1 MLNNSQNQIF
11 QYNGSPIT
19 FKKGNSV
26 MVNATEMAKAF
37 NKRVP
42 EWTRLQS
49 SKEFL
54 DNLWSLR
61 NGCDPVVQKMHY
73 HIEQVDDN
81 GLNHILKSFDRDLHL
96 IVTSIGGKLQGTWM
110 HEDVA
115 LEFARWLSP
124 AFAIWCNDRI
134 KELLLNG
141 STKLSNDSGN
151 TETLHE
157 ALSKI
162 ESLTSQLEESRA
174 ELHYMRGRMEAEREI
189 AVLQYRLSIVE
200 NRQPEHG
207 DAHSYIPISHY
218 GPVMLSGKEIKE
230 EHPGVMLVREVC
242 ERMEEE
248 NNICIKTSNLFEWLR
263 GNGYLLSGN
272 DCFNRPSEECMRNNW
287 MMYTCRRGTTPEG
300 VKYCTPYITPK
311 GYDYFSELI
320 LKEGGA
326 Q

>member
-1 MLNNSQNQIF
+1 MTANQIF

-19 FKKGNSV
+19 FQIGSTL
-26 MVNATEMAKAF
+26 MVNATQMAKSF
-37 NKRVP
+37 GKQP
-42 EWTRLQS
+42 IDWLKTEQ
-49 SKEFL
+49 SKEFI
-54 DNLWSLR
+54 S
-61 NGCDPVVQKMHY
+61 VFA
-73 HIEQVDDN
+73 E
-81 GLNHILKSFDRDLHL
+81 LKNFSSADLVR
-96 IVTSIGGKLQGTWM
+96 VTKGGNDKKLQGTWI

-141 STKLSNDSGN
+141 STALNNISGN

-189 AVLQYRLSIVE
+189 AVLQYRLSIAE
-200 NRQPEHG
+200 SRQSEHG
-207 DAHSYIPISHY
+207 EARSYIPISHY

>member
-1 MLNNSQNQIF
+1 MTANQIF

-19 FKKGNSV
+19 FQIGGTL
-26 MVNATEMAKAF
+26 MVNATQMAKSF
-37 NKRVP
+37 GKQP
-42 EWTRLQS
+42 IDWLKTEQ
-49 SKEFL
+49 SKEFI
-54 DNLWSLR
+54 S
-61 NGCDPVVQKMHY
+61 VFA
-73 HIEQVDDN
+73 E
-81 GLNHILKSFDRDLHL
+81 LKNFSSADLVR
-96 IVTSIGGKLQGTWM
+96 VTKGGNDKKLQGTWM

-141 STKLSNDSGN
+141 STALNNTPGN
-151 TETLHE
+151 AETLHE
-157 ALSKI
+157 ALCKI
-162 ESLTSQLEESRA
+162 ESLKSQLEESRA

-189 AVLQYRLSIVE
+189 AVLQYRLSIAE
-200 NRQPEHG
+200 SRQSEHG
-207 DAHSYIPISHY
+207 ETRSYIPISHY

-263 GNGYLLSGN
+263 GNGFLLSGN

>member
-1 MLNNSQNQIF
+1 
-11 QYNGSPIT
+11 
-19 FKKGNSV
+19 
-26 MVNATEMAKAF
+26 MVNASQMAKPF
-37 NKRVP
+37 GKSPKDFLKTEQSKRFIEALSEV
-42 EWTRLQS
+42 RKILS
-49 SKEFL
+49 SDL
-54 DNLWSLR
+54 VR
-61 NGCDPVVQKMHY
+61 VIYGNG
-73 HIEQVDDN
+73 
-81 GLNHILKSFDRDLHL
+81 G
-96 IVTSIGGKLQGTWM
+96 GTWM

-141 STKLSNDSGN
+141 STALNNTPGN

-162 ESLTSQLEESRA
+162 ESLKSQLEESRA

-189 AVLQYRLSIVE
+189 AVLQYRLSLAE

-207 DAHSYIPISHY
+207 EARSYIPISHY

-320 LKEGGA
+320 LKEGGE

>member
-1 MLNNSQNQIF
+1 MATNQIF

-19 FKKGNSV
+19 FQIGSNL
-26 MVNATEMAKAF
+26 MVNATQMAKPF
-37 NKRVP
+37 GKQP
-42 EWTRLQS
+42 IDWLKTEQ
-49 SKEFL
+49 SKEFISVFAEL
-54 DNLWSLR
+54 KNFSS
-61 NGCDPVVQKMHY
+61 
-73 HIEQVDDN
+73 VD
-81 GLNHILKSFDRDLHL
+81 LVR
-96 IVTSIGGKLQGTWM
+96 VTKGGNDKKLQGTWM

-141 STKLSNDSGN
+141 STALNNTPGN
-151 TETLHE
+151 AETLHE

-162 ESLTSQLEESRA
+162 ESLKSQLEESRA

-189 AVLQYRLSIVE
+189 AVLQYRLSIAE

-207 DAHSYIPISHY
+207 ETHSYIPISHY

-272 DCFNRPSEECMRNNW
+272 DCFNRPSEECMQNNW

>member
-1 MLNNSQNQIF
+1 METLSKNFN
-11 QYNGSPIT
+11 YNGSSIT
-19 FKKGNSV
+19 FSKGYNV
-26 MVNATEMAKAF
+26 MVNATQMAKPF
-37 NKRVP
+37 GKRPVD
-42 EWTRLQS
+42 WLQNQQA
-49 SKEFL
+49 KDFIEAL
-54 DNLWSLR
+54 AEVR
-61 NGCDPVVQKMHY
+61 N
-73 HIEQVDDN
+73 
-81 GLNHILKSFDRDLHL
+81 STSADLVR
-96 IVTSIGGKLQGTWM
+96 VTKGGNDKKLQGTWM

-141 STKLSNDSGN
+141 STKLNNDSGN
-151 TETLHE
+151 TEALHE

-162 ESLTSQLEESRA
+162 ESLKSQLEESRA
-174 ELHYMRGRMEAEREI
+174 ELHSMRGRMEAEREI

-207 DAHSYIPISHY
+207 DARSYIPISHY

-263 GNGYLLSGN
+263 GNGFLLSGN

>member
-1 MLNNSQNQIF
+1 MTANQIF

-19 FKKGNSV
+19 FQIGSTL
-26 MVNATEMAKAF
+26 MVNATQMAKSF
-37 NKRVP
+37 GKQP
-42 EWTRLQS
+42 IDWLKTEQ
-49 SKEFL
+49 SKEFI
-54 DNLWSLR
+54 S
-61 NGCDPVVQKMHY
+61 VFA
-73 HIEQVDDN
+73 E
-81 GLNHILKSFDRDLHL
+81 LKNFSSADLVR
-96 IVTSIGGKLQGTWM
+96 VTKGGNDKKLQGTWM

-141 STKLSNDSGN
+141 STALNNISGN

-189 AVLQYRLSIVE
+189 AVLQYRLSIAE
-200 NRQPEHG
+200 SRQSEHG
-207 DAHSYIPISHY
+207 EARSYIPISHY

>member
-1 MLNNSQNQIF
+1 MATNQIF

-19 FKKGNSV
+19 FQIGNEL
-26 MVNATEMAKAF
+26 MVNASQMAKPF
-37 NKRVP
+37 GKSPKDFLKTEQSKRFIEALSEV
-42 EWTRLQS
+42 RKILS
-49 SKEFL
+49 SDL
-54 DNLWSLR
+54 VR
-61 NGCDPVVQKMHY
+61 VIYGNG
-73 HIEQVDDN
+73 
-81 GLNHILKSFDRDLHL
+81 G
-96 IVTSIGGKLQGTWM
+96 GTWM

-141 STKLSNDSGN
+141 STKLNNDSGN
-151 TETLHE
+151 TEALHE
-157 ALSKI
+157 ALNKI

-207 DAHSYIPISHY
+207 DARSYIPISHY

-300 VKYCTPYITPK
+300 VKYSTPYITPK

>member
-1 MLNNSQNQIF
+1 MTANQIF

-19 FKKGNSV
+19 FQIGSNL
-26 MVNATEMAKAF
+26 MVNATQMAKSF
-37 NKRVP
+37 GKRPVD
-42 EWTRLQS
+42 WLKYQQS
-49 SKEFL
+49 QDYINALAEV
-54 DNLWSLR
+54 R
-61 NGCDPVVQKMHY
+61 N
-73 HIEQVDDN
+73 
-81 GLNHILKSFDRDLHL
+81 
-96 IVTSIGGKLQGTWM
+96 VTSADLVRVTKGGNDKKLQGTWM

-141 STKLSNDSGN
+141 STALNNTPGN
-151 TETLHE
+151 AETLHE

-162 ESLTSQLEESRA
+162 ESLKSQLEESRA

-189 AVLQYRLSIVE
+189 AVLQYRLSLAE

-207 DAHSYIPISHY
+207 EARSYIPISHY

>member
-1 MLNNSQNQIF
+1 MTIDMATNQIF

-19 FKKGNSV
+19 FQIGNEL
-26 MVNATEMAKAF
+26 MVNASQMAKPF
-37 NKRVP
+37 GKSPKDFLKTEQSKRFIEALSEV
-42 EWTRLQS
+42 RKILS
-49 SKEFL
+49 SDL
-54 DNLWSLR
+54 VR
-61 NGCDPVVQKMHY
+61 VIYGNG
-73 HIEQVDDN
+73 
-81 GLNHILKSFDRDLHL
+81 G
-96 IVTSIGGKLQGTWM
+96 GTWM

-141 STKLSNDSGN
+141 STKLNNDSGN
-151 TETLHE
+151 TEALHE
-157 ALSKI
+157 ALNKI

-207 DAHSYIPISHY
+207 DARSYIPISHY

-300 VKYCTPYITPK
+300 VKYSTPYITPK

>member
-1 MLNNSQNQIF
+1 MATNQIF

-19 FKKGNSV
+19 FQIGNEL
-26 MVNATEMAKAF
+26 MVNASQMAKPF
-37 NKRVP
+37 GKSPKDFLKTEQSKRFIEALSEV
-42 EWTRLQS
+42 RKILS
-49 SKEFL
+49 SDL
-54 DNLWSLR
+54 VR
-61 NGCDPVVQKMHY
+61 VIYGNG
-73 HIEQVDDN
+73 
-81 GLNHILKSFDRDLHL
+81 G
-96 IVTSIGGKLQGTWM
+96 GTWM

-141 STKLSNDSGN
+141 STALNNTPGN

-162 ESLTSQLEESRA
+162 ESLKSQLEESRA

-189 AVLQYRLSIVE
+189 AVLQYRLSLAE

-207 DAHSYIPISHY
+207 EARSYIPISHY

-320 LKEGGA
+320 LKEGGE